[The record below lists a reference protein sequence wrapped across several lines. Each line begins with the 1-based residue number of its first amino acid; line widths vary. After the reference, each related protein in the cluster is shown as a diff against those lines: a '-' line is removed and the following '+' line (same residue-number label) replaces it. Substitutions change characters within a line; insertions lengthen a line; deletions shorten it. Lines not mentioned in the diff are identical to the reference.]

1 MVLDLHFTWGIKILG
16 FPGICEIVHVL
27 FYTTLYLSL
36 MLVLGFIVDRYIYL
50 RYPLKRGQYCSTRR
64 AVMVIVGLIVLCLGL
79 SLIQGYFVKYYY
91 DVFKEVGY
99 CGYRDSV
106 SEGLYTIWNLTLTI
120 LMFGVVPLVITV
132 VNCLVI
138 GETPR
143 IRSSERR
150 LNEVYMAATTRMLLT
165 VSFCHAFTKFVLF
178 LFICTYWI
186 HIGIVKMRDEGYI
199 EASSKKSY
207 MLVNDLLLQL
217 VSSCYAVNL
226 YIYILTGRVLRIE
239 LRSMFGCSESS
250 DSQNFN
256 HISTVSLANDSDEET
271 MQLRQYHPSPNN
283 RLINP

>member
-1 MVLDLHFTWGIKILG
+1 MVLDLHFTWGIKILD
-16 FPGICEIVHVL
+16 FPGICEIVPVL
-27 FYTTLYLSL
+27 IYTTLYLSL

-79 SLIQGYFVKYYY
+79 SLIQGYFVKYK
-91 DVFKEVGY
+91 VVNEGGY
-99 CGYRDSV
+99 CGYRGSV
-106 SEGLYTIWNLTLTI
+106 SDLFIIWTLTLQI

-186 HIGIVKMRDEGYI
+186 HIGIGKMRDEGYI

-207 MLVNDLLLQL
+207 MLVNHLLLQL

-250 DSQNFN
+250 DSHNFN